1 MTDDVSAETPNPTPA
16 TAAIAAAGTPH
27 RVVRTD
33 RASSAE
39 ESARFQGIE
48 THQLLRTIVVR
59 RGDDDYVF
67 VLVPAGRRF
76 DWPKLRE
83 LLGVRRMSL
92 PDAEEARAA
101 TGYERYTITPFGSSR
116 AWPVIADAAISG
128 EPVVSIGGGGFGI
141 NIHLA
146 PADLIAALD
155 ATVADVSVAETPH
168 EHG

>member
-1 MTDDVSAETPNPTPA
+1 VATDEQPTTPA
-16 TAAIAAAGTPH
+16 IDAVASSGIAH
-27 RVVRTD
+27 RVVRTE

-59 RGDDDYVF
+59 RGEGDYLF

-83 LLGVRRMSL
+83 LLGVRRMTL
-92 PDAEEARAA
+92 PDADEARAA
-101 TGYERYTITPFGSSR
+101 TGYERYTITPFGSTG
-116 AWPVIADAAISG
+116 AWPVIADAAIVD

-146 PADLIAALD
+146 PAALIAGLD
-155 ATVADVSVAETPH
+155 ARVADVSQPEEPH
-168 EHG
+168 HHG